1 MAPGLNDSLA
11 GQAFQFKL
19 TLSDRT
25 VKMNRKSRCE
35 GTTLDTSWY
44 STLRLLGKLSYLIF
58 LVVNKM
64 NKYYLTSLFQGCG
77 TRPG

>member
-1 MAPGLNDSLA
+1 
-11 GQAFQFKL
+11 
-19 TLSDRT
+19 
-25 VKMNRKSRCE
+25 MNRKSRCE